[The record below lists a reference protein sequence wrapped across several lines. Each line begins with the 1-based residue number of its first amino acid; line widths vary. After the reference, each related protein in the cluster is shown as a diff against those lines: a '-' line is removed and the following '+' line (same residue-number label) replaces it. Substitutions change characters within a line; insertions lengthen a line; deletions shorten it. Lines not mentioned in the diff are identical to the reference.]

1 MKMSQPSSQLL
12 SEFAKLHATFPIR
25 LWATALIVACLVT
38 GFFGTTS
45 EPELTFT
52 QDEFAPAM
60 QASADPAH

>member
-25 LWATALIVACLVT
+25 LWAVALIVACLVT

>member
-1 MKMSQPSSQLL
+1 MKMSQSSYRLL

-25 LWATALIVACLVT
+25 LWATAMIVACLLT

-52 QDEFAPAM
+52 QEEFAPAM
-60 QASADPAH
+60 QASADPAR

>member
-12 SEFAKLHATFPIR
+12 SEFAKLHATFPLR
-25 LWATALIVACLVT
+25 LWAGALIVACLLT

-60 QASADPAH
+60 QASAEPAR

>member
-38 GFFGTTS
+38 GFLGTTS